1 MTVTTSSEPVTTPS
15 DPPPPRW
22 VGAVDGVVAGLVTV
36 GLGTLVAARAGPVW
50 VEALEAGRRDARVP
64 AEPQREVI

>member
-15 DPPPPRW
+15 ETPPPRW

-36 GLGTLVAARAGPVW
+36 GLGTLVAAAFQHLDAPPVT
-50 VEALEAGRRDARVP
+50 RHFHQDAV
-64 AEPQREVI
+64 